1 MVHLVDTNIIIRF
14 LVGDHEEHLQKATDI
29 FRAVESGEMEVIIL
43 DVVLMEAFFVL
54 TRFYQLPVSE
64 VVDDLKA
71 LLTLKGV
78 VNTDKFVL
86 FETLSLVDSRKTDF
100 VDALILAK
108 SKLQGYGT
116 LSFDK
121 DVTST

>member
-14 LVGDHEEHLQKATDI
+14 LVGDHEGHLQKATDI

-86 FETLSLVDSRKTDF
+86 FETLSLVDSRKIDF